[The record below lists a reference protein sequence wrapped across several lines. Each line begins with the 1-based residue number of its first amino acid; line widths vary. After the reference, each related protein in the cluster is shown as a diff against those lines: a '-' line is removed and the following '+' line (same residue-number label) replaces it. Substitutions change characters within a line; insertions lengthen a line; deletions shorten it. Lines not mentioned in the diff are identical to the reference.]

1 MGAAAY
7 TQRVDAQTVGSAP
20 RRWSLGAL
28 VVAVLCW
35 SGPIADQAL
44 AWAGSSRGHGNL
56 ATLVDAAQSR
66 ETPVGL
72 QGEPTRWLGRLGPL
86 QGCGGHSLL
95 PRETFEIFG
104 RLPLAAL
111 VSSLVVLVGLAVLM
125 FIGVRR
131 RRRDVAGAIALA
143 LVLCAALGAVTGSFP
158 NTPSTIF
165 SYSYASWWAAPV
177 GMWTWIALVWA
188 TATLWSSRRRVRSFR
203 MSAVP
208 TALAVGAV
216 VAVGAAVAVGQ
227 GPDSLRHEYD
237 LTRTVV
243 RGLDAACRA
252 RVTCASTTRAPRS

>member
-1 MGAAAY
+1 M
-7 TQRVDAQTVGSAP
+7 
-20 RRWSLGAL
+20 
-28 VVAVLCW
+28 LCW

-72 QGEPTRWLGRLGPL
+72 QGDAHAVARAIGVRPR
-86 QGCGGHSLL
+86 GCGGHSLL
-95 PRETFEIFG
+95 PRVTFEIFG

-143 LVLCAALGAVTGSFP
+143 LVLCAALGAVTASFP

-177 GMWTWIALVWA
+177 GMWTWIAPGLGDGDAVVV
-188 TATLWSSRRRVRSFR
+188 TATSTVVSHVGWSRLLWP
-203 MSAVP
+203 SARWWLSVP
-208 TALAVGAV
+208 LLLWGK
-216 VAVGAAVAVGQ
+216 
-227 GPDSLRHEYD
+227 GPIPCGTNTTR
-237 LTRTVV
+237 TRTVV